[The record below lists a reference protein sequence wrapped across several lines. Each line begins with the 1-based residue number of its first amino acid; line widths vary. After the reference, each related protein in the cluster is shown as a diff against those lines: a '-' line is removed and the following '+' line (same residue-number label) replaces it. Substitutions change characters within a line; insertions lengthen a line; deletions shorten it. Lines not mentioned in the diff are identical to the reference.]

1 MSAAGAAR
9 RVAAG
14 FHDNL
19 GKEDMNI
26 NRRTA
31 LGVLS
36 GAGLTPL
43 ALAESASAASPVSAP
58 AGPSLGNLYPAI
70 QAYAETLDPHYS
82 FLNPQFTDLEKWRIA
97 ARAAYVE
104 ALSYR
109 PAQVPLRARTISK
122 QARDGYRQ
130 EEVVFQSTTFAE
142 IPASLLIPDKP
153 LPSRAAIV
161 ALHDHGGFYYF
172 GRQKML
178 ENEAEAPRLTA
189 FKQQLYDGAAFAADY
204 ARAGYVVLA
213 IDAFYFGE
221 RRLMPDTLPPDK
233 AKPVEGLQKGSTAYI
248 EAYNRLAGSY
258 EDLTAKTIFL
268 SGATWPGVIVWD
280 DMRSV
285 DFLAIR
291 PEVNPSRIGCV
302 GLSLG
307 GLRAGHLGG
316 LDPRI
321 KSTVVCCFMSATRPM
336 LRNDVEHHT
345 WMLYTPG
352 AASILDLPDV
362 ASLTA
367 PNWLLVQFGKKDT
380 LFPAEGKTGAA
391 EKLSAI
397 FHKAGVPDRFK
408 ASFWDAPHS
417 FPKPMQKEALDWFNR
432 TLNS

>member
-1 MSAAGAAR
+1 
-9 RVAAG
+9 
-14 FHDNL
+14 
-19 GKEDMNI
+19 MNI

-31 LGVLS
+31 VGVLS
-36 GAGLTPL
+36 GASLGAL
-43 ALAESASAASPVSAP
+43 ALAQSPSGASSAP
-58 AGPSLGNLYPAI
+58 APGPRGPSLGNLFPGI
-70 QAYAETLDPHYS
+70 QAYAQTLKPRYS
-82 FLNPQFTDLEKWRIA
+82 FLNPEFTDLEKWRTA
-97 ARAAYVE
+97 ACAAYVE

-109 PAQVPLRARTISK
+109 PTKCPLRARTISR

-130 EEVVFQSTTFAE
+130 EEVVFQTTTFTEA
-142 IPASLLIPDKP
+142 PASLLIPDKP

-178 ENEAEAPRLTA
+178 ENEAEAPRLTR
-189 FKQQLYDGAAFAADY
+189 FKHQLYDGAAFAADY

-213 IDAFYFGE
+213 MDAFYFGD
-221 RRLMPDTLPPDK
+221 RRLMVATLPP
-233 AKPVEGLQKGSTAYI
+233 AEVKPVEDLQKDSTAYI
-248 EAYNRLAGSY
+248 DAYNRLAASY

-285 DFLAIR
+285 DFLASR
-291 PEVNPSRIGCV
+291 PEVDASRIGCV

-367 PNWLLVQFGKKDT
+367 PNWLLVQFGNKDT
-380 LFPAEGKTGAA
+380 LFPAEGKTAAA

>member
-1 MSAAGAAR
+1 
-9 RVAAG
+9 
-14 FHDNL
+14 
-19 GKEDMNI
+19 MNI

-36 GAGLTPL
+36 GGGLTSL
-43 ALAESASAASPVSAP
+43 ALAEPQSAASPAP
-58 AGPSLGNLYPAI
+58 VPPPRGPSLGNLYPAI
-70 QAYAETLDPHYS
+70 QAYAQTLEPRYS
-82 FLNPQFTDLEKWRIA
+82 FLNPQFTDLEKWSTG
-97 ARAAYVE
+97 ARAAYIQ

-109 PAQVPLRARTISK
+109 PEPCPLQARTISR

-130 EEVVFQSTTFAE
+130 EEVVFRSTAFAE
-142 IPASLLIPDKP
+142 VPASLLIPDKP
-153 LPSRAAIV
+153 LPSQAAII

-178 ENEAEAPRLTA
+178 ENDAEEPRLTK
-189 FKQQLYDGAAFAADY
+189 FKQLLYDGAAFAADY

-221 RRLMPDTLPPDK
+221 RRLMPGTLPPDK
-233 AKPVEGLQKGSTAYI
+233 AKPVEELRKDSTAYI
-248 EAYNRLAGSY
+248 DACNRLAGSY

-285 DFLAIR
+285 DYLASR
-291 PEVNPSRIGCV
+291 PEVDASRIGCV

-321 KSTVVCCFMSATRPM
+321 RSTVVCCFMSATKPM

-352 AASILDLPDV
+352 AASLLDLPDV

-367 PNWLLVQFGKKDT
+367 PNWLLVQFGKKDA
-380 LFPAEGKTGAA
+380 LFPAEGETAAA

-397 FHKAGVPDRFK
+397 FRKAGVPDRFQP
-408 ASFWDAPHS
+408 SFWDAPHS
-417 FPKPMQKEALDWFNR
+417 FPKPMQKEALDWFNK